1 MSFIAALG
9 SGFFSRLCVWFSTGI
24 PKVDERVM
32 KVFIA
37 VYGYLR
43 QLLYFGWGANDLRVA
58 KVEQNEKSR
67 LDRLMA
73 GYMLLISGVIG
84 IVHESLCLLSKP
96 PVWKVLLISSGSF
109 FFFLSS
115 CLYLQRN
122 IEKFSNAQESRIK
135 ISAVIGITAS
145 IAYLG
150 VSFLGIFGIQ
160 ALALSIICALATV
173 SGIVQLLLG

>member
-1 MSFIAALG
+1 MSFVAALG
-9 SGFFSRLCVWFSTGI
+9 SGFFSGLCVWFSSGI
-24 PKVDERVM
+24 SKIDERVV
-32 KVFIA
+32 KVFVA

-58 KVEQNEKSR
+58 KVEQNQKSG

-84 IVHESLCLLSKP
+84 VVHETLCLLSNP
-96 PVWKVLLISSGSF
+96 PVWKIVLISTGSF

-122 IEKFSNAQESRIK
+122 IEKFSNAQETKIK
-135 ISAVIGITAS
+135 VSAVIGIGAS
-145 IAYLG
+145 VAYLG

-160 ALALSIICALATV
+160 ALALSIICAIATV